1 MMVFRILFLKT
12 LKLKTFKILSS
23 RMFHSIAAEENN
35 KFLKEKKTFCLEKGY
50 VFSISSGVRG
60 MP

>member
-1 MMVFRILFLKT
+1 MMVFRILLLKT

-35 KFLKEKKTFCLEKGY
+35 KFLKKKKHFVWKKGM
-50 VFSISSGVRG
+50 FSAFLVV
-60 MP
+60 